1 MWSQIYHQT
10 EKNDNG
16 KEGMITSKMKNCQ
29 ILLVDDEPAEL
40 EAYSLLLTS
49 LGMKNVR
56 TLSDSRNV
64 LATLESMQSPVL
76 FLDLNMP
83 HMSGQEILR
92 ELKINKP
99 QIPVIIVTADS
110 EIETAVECLKLGA
123 QDYLVK
129 PIDLKMFSSALRNAL
144 EIGLLRNEVM
154 SLKGISFSSREY
166 TNKAFDRIITKSPL
180 MFGLFQ
186 YIESI
191 ATSGLPTLI
200 LGETGSGKELI
211 ANAIH
216 EVSGLPGKFVA
227 VDISGLDDTL
237 FSDTLFGHTKGAYTG
252 AETVRAGMIEKAGDG
267 TIFLDEIGDL
277 SEVSQVKLLRLLQ
290 EKIYYP
296 LGSDQPKQC
305 QARIITAANKDLT
318 KLTGQDGEFRMDLY
332 YRLSTHL
339 IKVPP
344 LRDRREDIPLLVEH
358 LIANGAAAMNKEIP
372 TISPQA
378 INLLMRH
385 PFWGNIR
392 ELKAYIS
399 DAVARCANG
408 HIRENLIAERLAG
421 TTSVASATTD
431 NMVYTNPL
439 EPLFGHFPTLDEL
452 ADYAVELALNISEN
466 NQSQA
471 SRLLGVSRQ
480 ALNKR
485 LKKRTV

>member
-1 MWSQIYHQT
+1 
-10 EKNDNG
+10 
-16 KEGMITSKMKNCQ
+16 MITSKMKNCR

-49 LGMKNVR
+49 MGMKNVR
-56 TLSDSRNV
+56 TLGDSRNV
-64 LATLESMQSPVL
+64 LATLESMQSPVV

-83 HMSGQEILR
+83 HMSGQEVLR
-92 ELKINKP
+92 ELKLKKP
-99 QIPVIIVTADS
+99 QIPVIIITADS

-129 PIDLKMFSSALRNAL
+129 PIDLKMFGSALRNAL

-154 SLKGISFSSREY
+154 TLKGISFSRRYSD
-166 TNKAFDRIITKSPL
+166 KAFDKIVTKSPL
-180 MFGLFQ
+180 MFGIFQ

-211 ANAIH
+211 AKAIH
-216 EVSGLPGKFVA
+216 EVSGLPGEFVA

-237 FSDTLFGHTKGAYTG
+237 FSDTLFGHAKGAYTG
-252 AETVRAGMIEKAGDG
+252 AENVRAGMIEKAADG

-277 SEVSQVKLLRLLQ
+277 SEISQVKLLRLLQ

-318 KLTGQDGEFRMDLY
+318 RLAGQDGEFRMDLY

-344 LRDRREDIPLLVEH
+344 LRDRKEDIPLLVEH
-358 LIANGAAAMNKEIP
+358 LITSGATAMKREIP
-372 TISPQA
+372 TISPRA
-378 INLLMRH
+378 MTLLMHH

-399 DAVARCANG
+399 DAVARCSHG
-408 HIRENLIAERLAG
+408 HIQENLIAERLAG
-421 TTSVASATTD
+421 TSTMTT
-431 NMVYTNPL
+431 NHLSTNPL
-439 EPLFGHFPTLDEL
+439 ESLFGHFPTLEEL
-452 ADYAVELALNISEN
+452 ADYAVQMALQVSEN

-485 LKKRTV
+485 LKKSNRA

>member
-1 MWSQIYHQT
+1 MR
-10 EKNDNG
+10 
-16 KEGMITSKMKNCQ
+16 NCQ

-40 EAYSLLLTS
+40 EAYSLLLS
-49 LGMKNVR
+49 SMGMDNVR

-64 LATLESMQSPVL
+64 SAMLETMQSPVL

-83 HMSGQEILR
+83 HRSGQEVLR
-92 ELKINKP
+92 ELKLTKP
-99 QIPVIIVTADS
+99 QIPVIIITADS

-154 SLKGISFSSREY
+154 TLKGISFSSREY
-166 TNKAFDRIITKSPL
+166 TNKAFDRIVTKSPL

-237 FSDTLFGHTKGAYTG
+237 FSDTLFGHAKGAYTG
-252 AETVRAGMIEKAGDG
+252 AETVRAGMLERAGNG

-290 EKIYYP
+290 ERIYYP

-305 QARIITAANKDLT
+305 TARIITAANKDLT
-318 KLTGQDGEFRMDLY
+318 RLAGLDGEFRMDLY

-344 LRDRREDIPLLVEH
+344 LRERKEDIPLLVEH
-358 LIANGAAAMNKEIP
+358 LMTSAATTMNKAIP

-378 INLLMRH
+378 MNLLIQH
-385 PFWGNIR
+385 PFCGNIR

-399 DAVARCANG
+399 DAVARSTHG
-408 HIRENLIAERLAG
+408 HIQDNLIAERLAG
-421 TTSVASATTD
+421 ATSMTSAATKTKI
-431 NMVYTNPL
+431 YTNSL
-439 EPLFGHFPTLDEL
+439 ESLFGYFPTLEEL
-452 ADYAVELALNISEN
+452 ADYAVEMALNVSEN

-471 SRLLGVSRQ
+471 SRLLGISRQ

-485 LKKRTV
+485 LKKRTPNPV

>member
-1 MWSQIYHQT
+1 M
-10 EKNDNG
+10 
-16 KEGMITSKMKNCQ
+16 GM
-29 ILLVDDEPAEL
+29 E
-40 EAYSLLLTS
+40 
-49 LGMKNVR
+49 NVR

-64 LATLESMQSPVL
+64 PAMLESMQSPVL

-83 HMSGQEILR
+83 HRSGQEVLR
-92 ELKINKP
+92 ELKLTRP
-99 QIPVIIVTADS
+99 QIPVIIITADS

-166 TNKAFDRIITKSPL
+166 TNKAFDRIVTKSPL

-216 EVSGLPGKFVA
+216 EVSGLPGEFVA

-237 FSDTLFGHTKGAYTG
+237 FSDTLFGHAKGAFTS
-252 AETVRAGMIEKAGDG
+252 AEAVRAGMIEKAGNG

-296 LGSDQPKQC
+296 LGSDQPKHC
-305 QARIITAANKDLT
+305 RARIITAANKDLT
-318 KLTGQDGEFRMDLY
+318 RLAGLDGEFRMDLY

-344 LRDRREDIPLLVEH
+344 LRDRKEDIPLLVEH
-358 LIANGAAAMNKEIP
+358 LMTSAAATMNKAIP

-378 INLLMRH
+378 MNLLMQH
-385 PFWGNIR
+385 PFCGNIR

-399 DAVARCANG
+399 DAVARSAHG
-408 HIRENLIAERLAG
+408 HIQDNLIAERLAG
-421 TTSVASATTD
+421 ATSLTSAVTKTK
-431 NMVYTNPL
+431 VYTNPL
-439 EPLFGHFPTLDEL
+439 ESLFGYFPTLEEL
-452 ADYAVELALNISEN
+452 ADYAVETALNVSEN

-471 SRLLGVSRQ
+471 ARLLGISRQ

-485 LKKRTV
+485 LKKSTPTKADNI

>member
-1 MWSQIYHQT
+1 
-10 EKNDNG
+10 
-16 KEGMITSKMKNCQ
+16 MITSKMKNCP

-49 LGMKNVR
+49 MGMKNVR
-56 TLSDSRNV
+56 TLSDSRSV
-64 LATLESMQSPVL
+64 LATIESMQSPVV

-83 HMSGQEILR
+83 HMSGQDVLR
-92 ELKINKP
+92 ELKIKKP

-154 SLKGISFSSREY
+154 SLKGISFSSRKY
-166 TNKAFDRIITKSPL
+166 LNKAFDQIVTKSPL

-211 ANAIH
+211 AKAIH
-216 EVSGLPGKFVA
+216 EVSGLPGDFIA
-227 VDISGLDDTL
+227 VDISGLDDAL
-237 FSDTLFGHTKGAYTG
+237 FSDTLFGHAKGAFTG
-252 AETVRAGMIEKAGDG
+252 ADTMRAGMLEKTGEG

-290 EKIYYP
+290 EKVYYP

-305 QARIITAANKDLT
+305 RARIITAANKDLS
-318 KLTGQDGEFRMDLY
+318 KLAGQEGEFRMDLY

-339 IKVPP
+339 LKVPP
-344 LRDRREDIPLLVEH
+344 LRDRREDIPLLVDH
-358 LIANGAAAMNKEIP
+358 LITNGAVAMNKPIP
-372 TISPQA
+372 TISHQA
-378 INLLMRH
+378 MNLLMQH

-399 DAVARCANG
+399 DAVARCTNG
-408 HIRENLIAERLAG
+408 HIQEDLIAERLSGA
-421 TTSVASATTD
+421 ASA
-431 NMVYTNPL
+431 NNSEGIYTNKNPL
-439 EPLFGHFPTLDEL
+439 EALFGHFPTLEEL
-452 ADYAVELALNISEN
+452 VEYAIDSALNFSDN

-471 SRLLGVSRQ
+471 SRLLGISRQ

-485 LKKRTV
+485 LRKKL

>member
-1 MWSQIYHQT
+1 
-10 EKNDNG
+10 
-16 KEGMITSKMKNCQ
+16 
-29 ILLVDDEPAEL
+29 
-40 EAYSLLLTS
+40 
-49 LGMKNVR
+49 
-56 TLSDSRNV
+56 
-64 LATLESMQSPVL
+64 
-76 FLDLNMP
+76 
-83 HMSGQEILR
+83 
-92 ELKINKP
+92 
-99 QIPVIIVTADS
+99 
-110 EIETAVECLKLGA
+110 
-123 QDYLVK
+123 
-129 PIDLKMFSSALRNAL
+129 MFSSALRNAL

-166 TNKAFDRIITKSPL
+166 TNRAFDRIVTKSPL

-191 ATSGLPTLI
+191 ATSGLPTLV

-211 ANAIH
+211 AKAIH
-216 EVSGLPGKFVA
+216 EVSCLPGDFVA
-227 VDISGLDDTL
+227 VDISGLDDAL
-237 FSDTLFGHTKGAYTG
+237 FSDTLFGHAKGAYTG
-252 AETVRAGMIEKAGDG
+252 AESVRAGMIEKAADG

-305 QARIITAANKDLT
+305 HARIITAANKDLS
-318 KLTGQDGEFRMDLY
+318 KLAGQEGEFRMDLY

-344 LRDRREDIPLLVEH
+344 LRDRKEDIPLLVEH
-358 LIANGAAAMNKEIP
+358 LITSGAIAMNKEIP

-378 INLLMRH
+378 MNLLTRH

-399 DAVARCANG
+399 DAVARCTHG
-408 HIRENLIAERLAG
+408 HIQDNLIADRLAG
-421 TTSVASATTD
+421 ATSLQRNDTVHA
-431 NMVYTNPL
+431 NPL
-439 EPLFGHFPTLDEL
+439 EALFGHFPTLEEM
-452 ADYAVELALNISEN
+452 ADYAIENALSITDN

-471 SRLLGVSRQ
+471 AGLLGISRQ

-485 LKKRTV
+485 LKKRTNTSTTAYNVNHS